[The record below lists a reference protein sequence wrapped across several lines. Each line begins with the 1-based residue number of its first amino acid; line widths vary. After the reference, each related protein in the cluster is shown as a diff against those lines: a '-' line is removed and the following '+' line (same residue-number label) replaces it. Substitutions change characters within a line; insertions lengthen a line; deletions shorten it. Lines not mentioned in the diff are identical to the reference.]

1 MHVPMHDDDLTAAAL
16 AAEHRRLGAATT
28 RLVADYAAA
37 LDDLPVCS
45 DATPAALRERF
56 AGPLPERGTDPLELL
71 GVLARDVVAD
81 ATQISGPRYFGLFNP
96 APLPV
101 AVWTD
106 ALCSALNQNA
116 AAWRQSP
123 TATALEERVLGWL
136 CELLGYGDGAFG
148 TLTSG
153 GSEANLIGL
162 KCARD
167 AADASAATA
176 GPGGARLRVYA
187 SEQAHFSLV
196 KAVDVLGV
204 GRANL
209 RRIGT
214 DARFR
219 VRVGELRAAV
229 ERDLAAGLRPACV
242 VGVAGTT
249 STGAVDP
256 LAELADVAAEYG
268 LWFHVDAA
276 YGGALAFSPA
286 HRGLLGGVARADSA
300 TLDPHKWMF
309 VPFSCGAL
317 LTRGGARVLRDAFD
331 TDPAYLDDRRGAERR
346 AAEGAPDGA
355 AGDGADGAP
364 DDSPLDFFRLG
375 QLGTRRANALKLWA
389 ALAGLGRDGYRRIV
403 ERQLDLT
410 RYLAAELAAADG
422 FEAVGDVQTAV
433 CCVRYLP
440 EAVRGAPAGTRD
452 AVQRA
457 LQQRVERGGRA
468 WVATTVLD
476 GRRALRIN
484 VNGFLTRREHVDEL
498 VALLRAEGPR
508 AAADVSAGP

>member
-1 MHVPMHDDDLTAAAL
+1 MHDDDLTAAAL
-16 AAEHRRLGAATT
+16 AAEHRRLGAAAT
-28 RLVADYAAA
+28 RLVADYAAG
-37 LDDLPVCS
+37 LDGLPVCS
-45 DATPAALRERF
+45 GATAAELRERF
-56 AGPLPERGTDPLELL
+56 AGPLPARGSDPLELL
-71 GVLARDVVAD
+71 DALARDVVAD
-81 ATQISGPRYFGLFNP
+81 ATHISSPRYFGLFNP

-123 TATALEERVLGWL
+123 TATALEERVLRWL
-136 CELLGYGDGAFG
+136 CDLLGYGDGAFG

-167 AADASAATA
+167 AAAGSAATA
-176 GPGGARLRVYA
+176 GLGGARLRVYA

-196 KAVDVLGV
+196 KGVDVLGI

-286 HRGLLGGVARADSA
+286 HRGLLRGVARADSA

-331 TDPAYLDDRRGAERR
+331 TDPAYLDDRRGAER
-346 AAEGAPDGA
+346 PP
-355 AGDGADGAP
+355 ADGAP
-364 DDSPLDFFRLG
+364 DDGTTDFFRLG

-403 ERQLDLT
+403 DRQVDLT
-410 RYLAAELAAADG
+410 RYLAAKLAAADG
-422 FEAVGDVQTAV
+422 FEPVGDVQTAV

-440 EAVRGAPAGTRD
+440 AAVRRAPVGTRD

-457 LQQRVERGGRA
+457 LQQRLERGGRA

-508 AAADVSAGP
+508 AAAEISGEGSGEAGGDVSGVP